1 MLNIILS
8 TFEILI
14 ISYLLCGLTSLLI
27 NIKYFIMILEDRKFR
42 KIIWKIILL
51 LETIVLWPLTI
62 NLSIKT
68 IRNYYLK
75 RILKRKEL
83 TKN

>member
-14 ISYLLCGLTSLLI
+14 ISYLLCGLISLLI

-51 LETIVLWPLTI
+51 LETIILWPLTI

-68 IRNYYLK
+68 IRNYHLK